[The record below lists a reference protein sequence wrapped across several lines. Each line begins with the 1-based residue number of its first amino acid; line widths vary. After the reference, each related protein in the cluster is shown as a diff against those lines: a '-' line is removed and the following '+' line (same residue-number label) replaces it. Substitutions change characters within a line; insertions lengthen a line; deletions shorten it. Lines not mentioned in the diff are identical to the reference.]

1 MTPRARSLVI
11 VLVAVSLTAILL
23 DVRGGSVTSA
33 IRTAAAVLVSP
44 VQRAAAAIASPIVN
58 WVDGAGSFGDP
69 ELRTRAWAGQAAPS
83 VAPRASARAKELDSL
98 LAVVTATSLSVVP
111 ARVVAYPG
119 AGPAVETV
127 VVDAG
132 GDDGVVSDSA
142 VITGAGLVG
151 RTALVAAATATV
163 TLISAPGNSVGA
175 RLTRTGGAVVVA
187 GSGNPRRLQL
197 TLLDV
202 AADVRIGDQVVT
214 FGSKD
219 GRPFPA
225 DVPIGTVTAIEGDI
239 GSGRAVLVTP
249 AVDLA
254 ALDLVGLVL
263 PAEPRPTRS
272 PLAVQPGP
280 TP

>member
-1 MTPRARSLVI
+1 M
-11 VLVAVSLTAILL
+11 
-23 DVRGGSVTSA
+23 
-33 IRTAAAVLVSP
+33 
-44 VQRAAAAIASPIVN
+44 
-58 WVDGAGSFGDP
+58 
-69 ELRTRAWAGQAAPS
+69 
-83 VAPRASARAKELDSL
+83 
-98 LAVVTATSLSVVP
+98 
-111 ARVVAYPG
+111 
-119 AGPAVETV
+119 
-127 VVDAG
+127 
-132 GDDGVVSDSA
+132 
-142 VITGAGLVG
+142 G